1 MNELDW
7 NLIRTFIAVADSGSL
22 LAAAAKLGVTQPG
35 VGRHINQLE
44 DALGLTLFI
53 RGRSGMKLTDTG
65 LAVLDDA
72 RAMRAEF
79 DRFMLKAGGHDER
92 VAGPVRI
99 TASRIVSVYILPS
112 MLARLRA
119 AEPELEIEL
128 VPDNAVANLL
138 ARDADIAIRMV
149 RPTQNDLIATK
160 ITDIPLGAFAHVDY
174 LAAHGTPEGIED
186 LKGHAVIGYDRED
199 RILLAMRQLGLPAER
214 SMFAFRTDDEVAA
227 LELVKAGAGIGF
239 AQLHLAAKI
248 PTLRRVLLDL
258 AIPSLPVWL
267 CAHQDLKT
275 SRRIR
280 RTMDFLQEELR
291 KLPVSTASDTPTL

>member
-1 MNELDW
+1 MSELDW
-7 NLIRTFIAVADSGSL
+7 NLIRTFLAVVDSGSL

-44 DALGLTLFI
+44 EALGLTLFI

-65 LAVLDDA
+65 MAVLDDA

-79 DRFMLKAGGHDER
+79 DRFMLKASGHDER

-99 TASRIVSVYILPS
+99 TASRIVSVYILPA

-160 ITDIPLGAFAHVDY
+160 VTDIPLAAFAHVDY
-174 LAAHGTPEGIED
+174 LAAHGTPASIKD
-186 LKGHAVIGYDRED
+186 LAGHAVIGYDRED
-199 RILLAMRQLGLPAER
+199 RMLVAMRQLGLPAAER

-239 AQLHLAAKI
+239 AQLHLGAGI
-248 PTLRRVLLDL
+248 PTLRRILPDL

-267 CAHQDLKT
+267 CAHQDVRT

-280 RTMDFLQEELR
+280 RTMDFLQEEWR
-291 KLPVSTASDTPTL
+291 KLSISGDKPSAH